1 MRTIDIDEWP
11 YSNQDNPE
19 AGMKRLLEDLSEL
32 ADGDDL
38 ALLRWTDR
46 DRIERTLVL
55 APMSRVEI
63 TLK

>member
-11 YSNQDNPE
+11 HNNQDNPE
-19 AGMKRLLEDLSEL
+19 ARLLEDLAEL

-46 DRIERTLVL
+46 DRVERTLVL